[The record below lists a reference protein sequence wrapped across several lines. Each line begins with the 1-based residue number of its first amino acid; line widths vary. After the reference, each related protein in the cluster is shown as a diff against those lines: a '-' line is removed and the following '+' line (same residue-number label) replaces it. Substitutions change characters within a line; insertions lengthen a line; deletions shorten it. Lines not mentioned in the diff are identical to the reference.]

1 MKIRLKPN
9 HPVAQKL
16 EQIFELMEKL
26 GVTIEIGDNI
36 VTVKTNGAEYQM
48 YDNELNVAQAN
59 HSQIDQL
66 PPKLEYKII
75 GDKNES
81 KAATYIMDVSDKDE
95 IQDIKEFKEA
105 CAAGLFIDSD
115 GFGYPVKDG
124 MANPSICITPSELHK
139 IPENATHILWYN
151 Q

>member
-1 MKIRLKPN
+1 MKIRLLSN
-9 HPVAQKL
+9 HPVVQKL

-36 VTVKTNGAEYQM
+36 ITVKTNGVEYQM
-48 YDNELNVAQAN
+48 YDNELNIARAN

-75 GDKNES
+75 GDKNET
-81 KAATYIMDVSDKDE
+81 TYIMDVSDKDDID
-95 IQDIKEFKEA
+95 IQSIKEFKEA
-105 CAAGLFIDSD
+105 CAMGSFIDSD